1 MRRRVI
7 TGVVVS
13 AVVAI
18 GAWVS
23 AAPAAEVEHKST
35 APALSQGATALLPV
49 FSAAGPP
56 NFQLTIEAEFDNGGN
71 VKLSRKLVRNVSAG
85 TVRMSFSERKL
96 PLSASDRA
104 SCRIDGT
111 IVSFFGG
118 LQLSGASGAAECGG
132 SSSAVE
138 GRLIAVIGIK
148 GELFPLQEGNELSF
162 TTQAQSDMVDLFP
175 SAVHRLSIA
184 GKLSGVT
191 LNATGA
197 PDVIYLIRNEESRD
211 GANTLIVT
219 DVYWSAGL
227 RWPIYTRIRTDDG
240 KVTFVARELLAV
252 AGVMPYVLP
261 DGRAVAGFDGR
272 TSGSHPLAEIDAMAR
287 ALWRAAKSDTPNDI
301 DGAARVVS
309 KLIDPSATL
318 STGIDAAFAPIAS
331 FVKREAA
338 IQ

>member
-1 MRRRVI
+1 MRRRIIRGVI
-7 TGVVVS
+7 VLSAIAVS
-13 AVVAI
+13 TWMIPARAGEVEPK
-18 GAWVS
+18 S
-23 AAPAAEVEHKST
+23 AAPV
-35 APALSQGATALLPV
+35 LSQGVAALLPV
-49 FSAAGPP
+49 FSAAEPP

-85 TVRMSFSERKL
+85 TVRMSFSDRKL
-96 PLSASDRA
+96 PLAASDRA

-118 LQLSGASGAAECGG
+118 LQLSTASGAAECGG

-138 GRLIAVIGIK
+138 GRLTAAIGIK

-162 TTQAQSDMVDLFP
+162 TTQAQGGMVDLFP

-197 PDVIYLIRNEESRD
+197 PDVIYLIRNEEARD
-211 GANTLIVT
+211 DANTSIVT

-227 RWPIYTRIRTDDG
+227 RWPIHTRIRTEDG
-240 KVTFVARELLAV
+240 KVTFVERDLLEV

-261 DGRAVAGFDGR
+261 DGRAIAGFDGR

-287 ALWRAAKSDTPNDI
+287 ALWRAAKSDTPHDI

-309 KLIDPSATL
+309 KLIDPSATP

-331 FVKREAA
+331 FVRQEAA